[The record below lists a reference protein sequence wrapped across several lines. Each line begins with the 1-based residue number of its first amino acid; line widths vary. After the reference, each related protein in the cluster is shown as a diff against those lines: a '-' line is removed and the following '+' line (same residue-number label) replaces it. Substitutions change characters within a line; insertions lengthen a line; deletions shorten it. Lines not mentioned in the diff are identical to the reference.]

1 MDYKELEKQW
11 QKDLPEEANGM
22 TKRKPIPKRWLMKY
36 VLKIRMVEIY
46 VIRCATMQ
54 ETFAS

>member
-22 TKRKPIPKRWLMKY
+22 TKRKPIPKRWLMK
-36 VLKIRMVEIY
+36 LKSYYRKVNAKKEQ
-46 VIRCATMQ
+46 TK
-54 ETFAS
+54 